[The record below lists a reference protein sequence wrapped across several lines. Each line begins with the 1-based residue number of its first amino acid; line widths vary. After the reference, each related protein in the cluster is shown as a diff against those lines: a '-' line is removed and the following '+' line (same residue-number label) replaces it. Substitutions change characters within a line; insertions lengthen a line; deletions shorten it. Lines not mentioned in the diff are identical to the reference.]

1 MNKTNELFEGKDPLQ
16 ETKDLGLQFFNYFN
30 NVQQIIADYEQLQL
44 KVKTMEK
51 EMEQLKKGDE
61 WSSRVTYDGV
71 VDQIAACE
79 DAKERDEAR
88 KLIEPLLKKEMATK
102 FRKDIRR
109 RAKELSEGGM
119 NIVIGQAEVK
129 VQSPGNNIAHTIN
142 TKE

>member
-88 KLIEPLLKKEMATK
+88 KLIEPLLSKAMATK
-102 FRKDIRR
+102 FRRDIRL
-109 RAKELSEGGM
+109 RAKELNEGGTP
-119 NIVIGQAEVK
+119 NITIEHVAGDFNVNKAVKQIG
-129 VQSPGNNIAHTIN
+129 N
-142 TKE
+142 

>member
-1 MNKTNELFEGKDPLQ
+1 
-16 ETKDLGLQFFNYFN
+16 
-30 NVQQIIADYEQLQL
+30 
-44 KVKTMEK
+44 
-51 EMEQLKKGDE
+51 
-61 WSSRVTYDGV
+61 
-71 VDQIAACE
+71 
-79 DAKERDEAR
+79 
-88 KLIEPLLKKEMATK
+88 MATK